1 MLKLYLK
8 VLVSRK
14 NSQTRNKRVPQRCIR
29 KSKDFLESYEN
40 PTKSAT
46 HDKNSDEKYE
56 RNIQNLKIIIRAVL
70 LCEEQRIALTG
81 YREQVYSND
90 AGKDSDSEKTMQRGN
105 CLAIINAFA
114 TLDAALIEHL
124 EKCVKNAKMVSWKI
138 PLGRH

>member
-1 MLKLYLK
+1 M
-8 VLVSRK
+8 
-14 NSQTRNKRVPQRCIR
+14 
-29 KSKDFLESYEN
+29 
-40 PTKSAT
+40 
-46 HDKNSDEKYE
+46 
-56 RNIQNLKIIIRAVL
+56 
-70 LCEEQRIALTG
+70 CEEQRIALTG

-90 AGKDSDSEKTMQRGN
+90 AGKASDSERTMQRGN